1 MKVTHPR
8 KTRART
14 IGVQS
19 CFIPQLPLE
28 PSSVFA
34 FDALVSSTVYDAIVI
49 GGGPGGSSAATF
61 LRQAGKSVLV
71 LEKEKFP
78 RFHIGESLLPY
89 NRIIFEQMGVLP
101 KLEAAGLLTKWGAQF
116 HLGNG
121 SKKLKLVFRRGRFTR
136 EPSAF
141 QVERAHFD
149 HLLLKHAAESGAEVR
164 EGYSVTNFALNPNDV
179 TVDATDERG
188 TKHIFRGKFLIDASG
203 RGNFTGNLQKLR
215 VVHPKLKKLAVFG
228 HFSGVKLDEGESRG
242 DTVIV
247 RLENKWFWIIPLSEE
262 KVSVGCVMDAEEFA
276 RAKKSPQEVFEDIV
290 QGCTVA
296 RERMANARLLNQI
309 QTTGD
314 FSYRNKQLVDRRL
327 LRVGD
332 AAGFMDPIF
341 SAGVYL
347 AMYSGKRA
355 AEFVCESLAAG
366 DDGSVRFRAYEKQ
379 IYGAMKFYWRIVEGY
394 YTTPFMELFMEP
406 RDNFSMPAAV
416 TALLAGEIEGG
427 WKIRWRLW
435 LFFQCVKLQ
444 KLVGLVGRVSFR
456 ESPLAKKRDEA
467 EMVSA
472 R

>member
-1 MKVTHPR
+1 M
-8 KTRART
+8 
-14 IGVQS
+14 
-19 CFIPQLPLE
+19 
-28 PSSVFA
+28 
-34 FDALVSSTVYDAIVI
+34 
-49 GGGPGGSSAATF
+49 
-61 LRQAGKSVLV
+61 LV

-116 HLGNG
+116 HIGNG

-149 HLLLKHAAESGAEVR
+149 HLLLQHAAESGAEVR
-164 EGYSVTNFALNPNDV
+164 EGVAVTNFALNADGV
-179 TVDATDERG
+179 TVDTTGAGGVKQTF
-188 TKHIFRGKFLIDASG
+188 HAQFLIDASG
-203 RGNFTGNLQKLR
+203 RGNLTGNIQKLR
-215 VVHPKLKKLAVFG
+215 VVHPRLKKLAVFG
-228 HFSGVKLDEGESRG
+228 HFSGVKLDEGEARG

-262 KVSVGCVMDAEEFA
+262 KISVGCVMDAEEFA
-276 RAKKSPQEVFEDIV
+276 RERLSPRETFEAIV
-290 QGCTVA
+290 EGCTVM
-296 RERMANARLLNQI
+296 RERMAQAQLLNNI
-309 QTTGD
+309 QTTSD
-314 FSYRNKQLVDRRL
+314 FSYHNRRLVDRRL

-347 AMYSGKRA
+347 AMYSGKLA
-355 AEFVCESLAAG
+355 AECVSAAQAAG
-366 DDGSVRFRAYEKQ
+366 DDGSVRFCAYEKRVRR
-379 IYGAMKFYWRIVEGY
+379 AMQYYWRIVENY

-406 RDNFSMPAAV
+406 RDKFSMPAAV

-435 LFFQCVKLQ
+435 LFFQMVKLQ
-444 KLVGLVGRVSFR
+444 KLFGVVGPVSFQEEPASFR
-456 ESPLAKKRDEA
+456 RGETTAMAAAK
-467 EMVSA
+467 
-472 R
+472 

>member
-1 MKVTHPR
+1 LK
-8 KTRART
+8 
-14 IGVQS
+14 
-19 CFIPQLPLE
+19 
-28 PSSVFA
+28 
-34 FDALVSSTVYDAIVI
+34 FDVAVSASAYDAIVI

-61 LRQAGKSVLV
+61 LRKAGKRVLV

-89 NRIIFEQMGVLP
+89 NRIIFEEMGVLP

-121 SKKLKLVFRRGRFTR
+121 SKRLKLVFRRGRFTR

-149 HLLLKHAAESGAEVR
+149 HLLLKHAAECGAEVM
-164 EGYSVTNFALNPNDV
+164 EGCAVTNFTLNSDHV
-179 TVDATDERG
+179 TVEATDSTGAKR
-188 TKHIFRGKFLIDASG
+188 TFHAPFLIDASG

-215 VVHPKLKKLAVFG
+215 VVHPRLKKLAVFG
-228 HFSGVKLDEGESRG
+228 HFSGVKLDEGEARG

-276 RAKKSPQEVFEDIV
+276 RAKKSPQDVFEGLV
-290 QGCTVA
+290 QGCTVM
-296 RERMANARLLNQI
+296 RERLAEARLVNQI

-314 FSYRNKQLVDRRL
+314 FSYRNKRLVDRRL

-347 AMYSGKRA
+347 AMYSGK
-355 AEFVCESLAAG
+355 LAAG
-366 DDGSVRFRAYEKQ
+366 YVTQALVAGHDGAAGFLAYEKRVYQ
-379 IYGAMKFYWRIVEGY
+379 AMKYYWRIVEGY

-435 LFFQCVKLQ
+435 LFFQCVRLQ
-444 KLVGLVGRVSFR
+444 KLVGLVERVTFKENAAPAPR
-456 ESPLAKKRDEA
+456 PEP
-467 EMVSA
+467 EMVA
-472 R
+472 LK